1 MKATENTGFCGRGRF
16 FLWMNFVFFSRLI
29 YTSSN
34 SGWCISVEIITKGLA
49 VFYCRHLNFPYTW
62 QGVGYNTVIGWDKLC
77 GGYIFS
83 LHTLRFLNLIKGP
96 FENDKIFQ
104 VKVSIALIV
113 CHKISIFKFKLN
125 KIKDFFPSCI

>member
-1 MKATENTGFCGRGRF
+1 MWRIH
-16 FLWMNFVFFSRLI
+16 FFSPHI
-29 YTSSN
+29 
-34 SGWCISVEIITKGLA
+34 A
-49 VFYCRHLNFPYTW
+49 V
-62 QGVGYNTVIGWDKLC
+62 
-77 GGYIFS
+77 
-83 LHTLRFLNLIKGP
+83 LNLIKGP